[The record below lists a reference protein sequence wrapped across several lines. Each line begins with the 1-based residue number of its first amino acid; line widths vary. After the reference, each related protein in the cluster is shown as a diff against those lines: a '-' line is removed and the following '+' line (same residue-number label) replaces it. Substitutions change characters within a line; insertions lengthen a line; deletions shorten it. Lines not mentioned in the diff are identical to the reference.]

1 MVFGTAA
8 IYGLSL
14 YYAEKIIDKAFI
26 DNGYNGLK
34 GLFMSRQS
42 YKIELNKVIRK
53 TIDEYQQQ
61 STRAEA
67 GKFPFYHSSI
77 LFDKLSEYF
86 LFKIDNPKLVE
97 DLFES
102 NPNIFRPT
110 AEELKDFY
118 AMFLDNI
125 SKNKK
130 LKKLFIDEN
139 YKEEIFNQT
148 DKIYQLLNKSDE
160 ILKKVSGLERKLD
173 SIALVRIS
181 GKFDSA
187 IQIDGYYRNQ
197 GLEIHH
203 KLEKFSPRKLVVD
216 LIIDLLEKN
225 SWVNLFANISMGK
238 SQLAVLVSERF
249 GSRFWI
255 ELKDID
261 GQQMMS
267 VVLSELRSYFSPGD
281 LLIDIKDLINLIPEN
296 SIIVLDDLPKLDLT
310 KKDLLFFLDLLNL
323 CKSRS
328 IHILSTSN
336 FNLPGTIKE
345 HYSDFTELDVPFL
358 VQDEVKEV
366 MAAYGSSDLIQN
378 ALSKVILNLSFG
390 HPTIVAAI
398 NRFMAESNWNVD
410 QGQLES
416 LFAGNYDTGLETDTY
431 EKFLKTVTDEDARAI
446 LYRLK
451 LVLGKINNNE
461 ISIVADTLPGIQHP
475 HEKVSKLVG
484 LWIQKLKEGSFELNP

>member
-1 MVFGTAA
+1 
-8 IYGLSL
+8 
-14 YYAEKIIDKAFI
+14 
-26 DNGYNGLK
+26 
-34 GLFMSRQS
+34 MSRQS

-238 SQLAVLVSERF
+238 SQL
-249 GSRFWI
+249 
-255 ELKDID
+255 
-261 GQQMMS
+261 
-267 VVLSELRSYFSPGD
+267 
-281 LLIDIKDLINLIPEN
+281 
-296 SIIVLDDLPKLDLT
+296 
-310 KKDLLFFLDLLNL
+310 
-323 CKSRS
+323 
-328 IHILSTSN
+328 
-336 FNLPGTIKE
+336 
-345 HYSDFTELDVPFL
+345 
-358 VQDEVKEV
+358 
-366 MAAYGSSDLIQN
+366 
-378 ALSKVILNLSFG
+378 
-390 HPTIVAAI
+390 
-398 NRFMAESNWNVD
+398 
-410 QGQLES
+410 
-416 LFAGNYDTGLETDTY
+416 
-431 EKFLKTVTDEDARAI
+431 
-446 LYRLK
+446 
-451 LVLGKINNNE
+451 
-461 ISIVADTLPGIQHP
+461 
-475 HEKVSKLVG
+475 
-484 LWIQKLKEGSFELNP
+484 